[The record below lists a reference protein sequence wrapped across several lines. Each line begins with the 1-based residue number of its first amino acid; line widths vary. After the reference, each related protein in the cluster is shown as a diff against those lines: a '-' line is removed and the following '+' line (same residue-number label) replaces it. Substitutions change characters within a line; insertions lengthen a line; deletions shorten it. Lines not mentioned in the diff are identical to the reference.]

1 MSHSRSEYT
10 TTHTAANKK
19 EHKLPKKLLVELA
32 RKDDV
37 VLQPRTQLH
46 VSPEEFILAANHDLA
61 DYDHDAATCWR
72 CASEEDADYG
82 VDEDGFCYPVGPIP
96 LFIPR

>member
-10 TTHTAANKK
+10 TTHTVANKK

-37 VLQPRTQLH
+37 VLPPRTQLH
-46 VSPEEFILAANHDLA
+46 IDPDDLA
-61 DYDHDAATCWR
+61 YPDREHDVETCIH
-72 CASEEDADYG
+72 CQAELDPDYG
-82 VDEDGFCYPVGPIP
+82 VDEDGFCYPVGPNP
-96 LFIPR
+96 PFIPR

>member
-10 TTHTAANKK
+10 TTHTVANKK

-37 VLQPRTQLH
+37 VLPPRTQLH
-46 VSPEEFILAANHDLA
+46 IDPDDLA
-61 DYDHDAATCWR
+61 YPDDREHDEETCIHCQAAL
-72 CASEEDADYG
+72 DPDYG
-82 VDEDGFCYPVGPIP
+82 VDEDGFCYPVGPNP
-96 LFIPR
+96 PFIPR